1 MCSLNSLFKFLFP
14 CNREILET
22 ICLSPWTCLFC
33 TFHINAT
40 TQFVTFYVWL
50 LPFSLVFLRFSH
62 VEEHS
67 SPHLFESSS
76 MIQVLE
82 CLLNTNE
89 ALLNI
94 PYLSKEFVHFMLF
107 IYHFM
112 RLGGTAVWGPLSL
125 GQDSRGT
132 ALTSVP
138 CPSLG
143 RWGQL
148 SRPEADCPGRV
159 RDCPSPPPPCT
170 HWTLPSLRS
179 SGWRVPVP
187 EGLAN
192 SSSQTLFPPGST
204 CTRGPSPAFLRL
216 LALTSLHPSISSPPW
231 KGNGHGWGGGVGMRN
246 TSGPG

>member
-1 MCSLNSLFKFLFP
+1 MCSLNSLFKFLIP
-14 CNREILET
+14 CSREILET

-107 IYHFM
+107 IYHF
-112 RLGGTAVWGPLSL
+112 RSRKVWK
-125 GQDSRGT
+125 
-132 ALTSVP
+132 AKYI
-138 CPSLG
+138 
-143 RWGQL
+143 WFF
-148 SRPEADCPGRV
+148 
-159 RDCPSPPPPCT
+159 
-170 HWTLPSLRS
+170 
-179 SGWRVPVP
+179 
-187 EGLAN
+187 
-192 SSSQTLFPPGST
+192 SSSLSDQKVIAQWQLWSLKENTKT
-204 CTRGPSPAFLRL
+204 CFLL
-216 LALTSLHPSISSPPW
+216 Q
-231 KGNGHGWGGGVGMRN
+231 
-246 TSGPG
+246 

>member
-1 MCSLNSLFKFLFP
+1 M
-14 CNREILET
+14 
-22 ICLSPWTCLFC
+22 PW
-33 TFHINAT
+33 
-40 TQFVTFYVWL
+40 V
-50 LPFSLVFLRFSH
+50 
-62 VEEHS
+62 S
-67 SPHLFESSS
+67 SEDSNVPLWPQCPHL
-76 MIQVLE
+76 
-82 CLLNTNE
+82 
-89 ALLNI
+89 
-94 PYLSKEFVHFMLF
+94 
-107 IYHFM
+107 

-143 RWGQL
+143 TWGQL
-148 SRPEADCPGRV
+148 SGPEADCPGRV

-204 CTRGPSPAFLRL
+204 CTWGPSPAFLRL
-216 LALTSLHPSISSPPW
+216 LTLTSLHPSISSPPW
-231 KGNGHGWGGGVGMRN
+231 KGNGHGGGGRGCGGRRTRN
-246 TSGPG
+246 TCGPG

>member
-1 MCSLNSLFKFLFP
+1 MPWVSSEDSNVPLWPQCS
-14 CNREILET
+14 
-22 ICLSPWTCLFC
+22 
-33 TFHINAT
+33 
-40 TQFVTFYVWL
+40 
-50 LPFSLVFLRFSH
+50 
-62 VEEHS
+62 
-67 SPHLFESSS
+67 HL
-76 MIQVLE
+76 
-82 CLLNTNE
+82 
-89 ALLNI
+89 
-94 PYLSKEFVHFMLF
+94 
-107 IYHFM
+107 

-231 KGNGHGWGGGVGMRN
+231 NGNGHGWGGGVGMRN